1 MPKISLIIPIYNG
14 EKYLRNCID
23 HILAQTFTDFEV
35 IFVNDRTPDS
45 SMEIIKEYAAKDKRF
60 RIINNII
67 NIGQGA
73 SRNKGIKAA
82 KGEYIMFSDQDDWFE
97 PTAFEE
103 AYNQITKNKNDYVI
117 FNYSNYYQETGETE
131 LIDKRIKPFEH
142 VLDNPDIKPW
152 EIEGKSIVS
161 CFTWCQIYNAKF
173 VKKNKLRFSKQRNG
187 EDIPFY
193 IKGFVLAKSI
203 SVINKSLYN
212 YRVYDEQ
219 TTSRH
224 SKRYKELFKVREEAY
239 KAFLKSP
246 HRKEFTEPMLIYYI
260 RSVLYWYKRN
270 AKDDPEIKR
279 GYYIEM
285 HKIYKKLREKYDIE
299 RIKDYIQYETFMD
312 YSENSWNMKHNII
325 FEIPDRIKIYINKN
339 NNTVYLVHNIFKIY
353 KDKNNHWVYE
363 LFNILKIYKNS
374 KGKTILKFFYLRE
387 GKK

>member
-1 MPKISLIIPIYNG
+1 MPKISLIIPVYNG

-60 RIINNII
+60 RIINNIK

-82 KGEYIMFSDQDDWFE
+82 KGEYLMFSDQDDWFE

-131 LIDKRIKPFEH
+131 LIDKRVKPFED
-142 VLDNPDIKPW
+142 VINEPDIKPW
-152 EIEGKSIVS
+152 EIKGKSIVS
-161 CFTWCQIYNAKF
+161 CFAWCQIYNTRF
-173 VKKNKLRFSKQRNG
+173 IKKNKIKFSKQRNG

-212 YRVYDEQ
+212 YRVYNEQ

-270 AKDDPEIKR
+270 AQTDREIIR
-279 GYYIEM
+279 GYYNEM
-285 HKIYKKLREKYDIE
+285 HKLYKKLNEKYDIPKIQE
-299 RIKDYIQYETFMD
+299 YINYEWFLD
-312 YSENSWNMKHNII
+312 IAQNSWNMKHNII
-325 FEIPDRIKIYINKN
+325 FEIPDRIKYYINSKN
-339 NNTVYLVHNIFKIY
+339 KPIFIIYNIFKLS
-353 KDKNNHWVYE
+353 KDKNNNWVYE
-363 LFNILKIYKNS
+363 LFNTIKISKNS
-374 KGKTILKFFYLRE
+374 KGKTILKFFYLRD